1 MYKKVLLFSKK
12 EENKELVLHSLI
24 ALVVRGGGAA
34 ASFLMN
40 IVIARYLGVTE
51 SGYFFLAL
59 TVATLLSTV
68 GRIGADQVV
77 LRFVSVFGEKNEWDK
92 VHAIM
97 SKIMQWTFIG
107 TIMLTIPL
115 CVFSKQIAIY
125 FFHKEEFQWSL
136 FWAGLSMPFFSAYN
150 VFAIVLQG
158 RRKVLLS
165 VTLLKIVT
173 PFLLVVFAIFLI
185 PTSGAIAS
193 FYYFIACMLTLFL
206 GYFWWKRN
214 IPTGR
219 GTTESAALWKSC
231 VSLWI
236 VAVMQQV
243 VLWGGQF
250 IAGIFNTP
258 EELAQ
263 LAVSR
268 NTSVLITFILTAINY
283 VSAPRFAS
291 MYSAGKMEELK
302 SYARNTTRL
311 MTIFAAPVLLV
322 IWFFPSF
329 IMSFFGKGFSEG
341 IWLLR
346 VLALGQFINVIT
358 GSVGY
363 LLVMSGHEKDMR
375 NITII
380 NGVLALI
387 LALILNPFFGV
398 IGSAIST
405 SIALASSNL
414 MAVGLVKKRLGF
426 NTLSIL
432 GFK

>member
-1 MYKKVLLFSKK
+1 
-12 EENKELVLHSLI
+12 
-24 ALVVRGGGAA
+24 
-34 ASFLMN
+34 
-40 IVIARYLGVTE
+40 
-51 SGYFFLAL
+51 
-59 TVATLLSTV
+59 
-68 GRIGADQVV
+68 
-77 LRFVSVFGEKNEWDK
+77 
-92 VHAIM
+92 
-97 SKIMQWTFIG
+97 
-107 TIMLTIPL
+107 
-115 CVFSKQIAIY
+115 
-125 FFHKEEFQWSL
+125 
-136 FWAGLSMPFFSAYN
+136 
-150 VFAIVLQG
+150 
-158 RRKVLLS
+158 
-165 VTLLKIVT
+165 
-173 PFLLVVFAIFLI
+173 
-185 PTSGAIAS
+185 
-193 FYYFIACMLTLFL
+193 
-206 GYFWWKRN
+206 
-214 IPTGR
+214 
-219 GTTESAALWKSC
+219 
-231 VSLWI
+231 
-236 VAVMQQV
+236 
-243 VLWGGQF
+243 
-250 IAGIFNTP
+250 
-258 EELAQ
+258 
-263 LAVSR
+263 
-268 NTSVLITFILTAINY
+268 
-283 VSAPRFAS
+283 